1 VDWNNDGILDIIFG
15 EREGHVNIYTG
26 NGDGTLHFVAH
37 LFDDASSEIMTNYN
51 SSPYLVDWDEDGKLD
66 LLLTGHLT
74 ETTNGGIVRVY
85 PCSGDDPDSPVFDA
99 DYVDYTEFY
108 SLWRTTAQPF
118 DLDGDGDKDLV
129 LGYEMGDV
137 FFAENTGTDEAP
149 LFTGYVPLQCAS
161 GAMNVYTTFPGGGR
175 ARENVFDYN
184 SDGVPDIL
192 SGCSNGWIYVFLG
205 SLTGI
210 GGDEPDAGLSI
221 GILETPSA
229 GVFPY
234 ELTAPGGGVAAI
246 RVLDLSG
253 RTVILLEG
261 AAAGQGTLDLTGCPT
276 GAYLV
281 TAETDGGIA
290 TARLVKL

>member
-1 VDWNNDGILDIIFG
+1 YID
-15 EREGHVNIYTG
+15 YTG
-26 NGDGTLHFVAH
+26 
-37 LFDDASSEIMTNYN
+37 
-51 SSPYLVDWDEDGKLD
+51 
-66 LLLTGHLT
+66 
-74 ETTNGGIVRVY
+74 
-85 PCSGDDPDSPVFDA
+85 
-99 DYVDYTEFY
+99 FY

-137 FFAENTGTDEAP
+137 FFAENTGTNEAP
-149 LFTGYVPLQCAS
+149 EFTGYVPLQCAS